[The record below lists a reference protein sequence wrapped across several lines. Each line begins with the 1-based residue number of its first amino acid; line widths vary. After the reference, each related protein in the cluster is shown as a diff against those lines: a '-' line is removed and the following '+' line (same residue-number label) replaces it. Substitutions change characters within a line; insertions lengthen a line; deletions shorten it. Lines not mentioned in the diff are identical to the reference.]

1 MRRGE
6 FTESQRLYIETYLEA
21 FTTLLDT
28 GVGARKQTE
37 WKQATALSILDSPQ
51 FSDLDTTKNPR
62 TKWFKMIVRKFTNYR
77 TQVYLKHNPVSAAMS
92 GPPGSGPL
100 FRFSSVLTGRQLFA
114 KENSAI
120 INTAAKQ
127 RVATLGHGSVAGFYQ
142 SVLKERWDAL
152 DDEDKLEWQERAEEG
167 AGDMASNQAEFG
179 RKMHAALTDLSQGGL
194 LGDAELLL
202 FYGFRNPTSGD
213 LDIGTHSEMQANY
226 GNPWAAFAESVIP
239 RPIVEE
245 TSVIPRNA
253 FGVPVFPSI
262 DLNIV
267 TPADTRVLLTEYWA
281 HLWDSN
287 YPPIPWAAIANNPS
301 GYYDTMRFNLP
312 LSLIAPQTLN
322 TLHTTVWAE
331 YFVRTSSLF
340 EDSPFTFYPRCQHPT
355 TEETVSRP
363 EVGMAG
369 GIESISNDSN
379 GGEPGSASGTV
390 HIPVSD
396 ESNSG
401 GPGGASETVH
411 TEDPIDSTAPILPNT
426 TNNGPIET
434 SETPTPQ
441 DDVHNLKRSKQVF
454 YSVLAVTVLMF
465 FISPEEHSEIAKPR
479 KKRANQGDQNHP
491 SEPENPVV
499 DGHRQSRKGS
509 KSAIASAGKTLRR
522 STRQPAAK
530 VSTANSEKKGG
541 RPARRRRTL
550 GFVYSDEE
558 SDVFNED

>member
-1 MRRGE
+1 MELKYCIRRAWCR
-6 FTESQRLYIETYLEA
+6 FLHKPLLVRCLY
-21 FTTLLDT
+21 TLFASLPT
-28 GVGARKQTE
+28 WLWV
-37 WKQATALSILDSPQ
+37 
-51 FSDLDTTKNPR
+51 
-62 TKWFKMIVRKFTNYR
+62 
-77 TQVYLKHNPVSAAMS
+77 
-92 GPPGSGPL
+92 GSGPL

-213 LDIGTHSEMQANY
+213 LDIGTIHGHSSQNRVNFGGSHSEMQANY

-253 FGVPVFPSI
+253 FGVPVFPTHSWS
-262 DLNIV
+262 
-267 TPADTRVLLTEYWA
+267 P
-281 HLWDSN
+281 DSN

-312 LSLIAPQTLN
+312 LPLIAPQTLN

-331 YFVRTSSLF
+331 YFVRTSSSATSSSYHRIDLKRLQRWS
-340 EDSPFTFYPRCQHPT
+340 SPLSQ
-355 TEETVSRP
+355 
-363 EVGMAG
+363 
-369 GIESISNDSN
+369 
-379 GGEPGSASGTV
+379 EPGSASGTV

-401 GPGGASETVH
+401 ANIYLKGLGALLRR
-411 TEDPIDSTAPILPNT
+411 STLKTQLIPLLRFSRILPTMGALHGFTFGDTYTYLMNLR
-426 TNNGPIET
+426 PIET

-465 FISPEEHSEIAKPR
+465 FISPEEHSEIATPR

-509 KSAIASAGKTLRR
+509 KSAIASA
-522 STRQPAAK
+522 AK

>member
-1 MRRGE
+1 MELKYRIRRAWCR
-6 FTESQRLYIETYLEA
+6 FLHKPLLVRCLYTLFA
-21 FTTLLDT
+21 SLPTLLW
-28 GVGARKQTE
+28 V
-37 WKQATALSILDSPQ
+37 
-51 FSDLDTTKNPR
+51 
-62 TKWFKMIVRKFTNYR
+62 
-77 TQVYLKHNPVSAAMS
+77 
-92 GPPGSGPL
+92 GSGPL

-213 LDIGTHSEMQANY
+213 LDIGTIHGHSSQNRVNFGGSHSEMQANY

-253 FGVPVFPSI
+253 FGVPVFPSV

-281 HLWDSN
+281 HLWAHSWSPDSN

-312 LSLIAPQTLN
+312 LPLIAPQTLN

-401 GPGGASETVH
+401 ANIYLKGLGALLRR
-411 TEDPIDSTAPILPNT
+411 STLKTQLIPLLRFSRILPTMGALHGFTFGDTYTYLMNLR
-426 TNNGPIET
+426 PIET

-454 YSVLAVTVLMF
+454 YSVLAVMVLMF
-465 FISPEEHSEIAKPR
+465 FISPEEHSEIATPR

-491 SEPENPVV
+491 SEPKNPVV

-509 KSAIASAGKTLRR
+509 KSAIAS
-522 STRQPAAK
+522 AAK